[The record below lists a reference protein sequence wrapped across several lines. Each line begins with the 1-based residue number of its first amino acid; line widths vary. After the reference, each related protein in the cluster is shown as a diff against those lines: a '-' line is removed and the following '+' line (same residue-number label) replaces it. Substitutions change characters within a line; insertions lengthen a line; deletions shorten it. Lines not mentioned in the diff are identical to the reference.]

1 MLNRRDWLATAGALS
16 AAVSAQGQTR
26 KPNFVVIMSDDQGS
40 HDLGCY
46 GAADVKT
53 PHIDQLAASG
63 VRFTNWYSC
72 APVCAPSRAALQ
84 TGRYPVRAGVGAN
97 GLPLGLNQHTLP
109 SRLKQAGY
117 ATGLIGKWHLGSTPD
132 TVPNARGY
140 DYFYGF
146 LPGCVDFYSHIYYW
160 GESNPQNRTVNFHSL
175 YRDREEIW
183 EDGQYLT
190 ERITAEAT
198 GFIDAHGSEP
208 FFLCVTYNA
217 VHYPMHA
224 PAKYK
229 RRFPNLEPERQT
241 YAAMLAAMDDGVG
254 AIRQTLSRHGL
265 LDNTLIFFV
274 ADNGATTEPRA
285 GLNQQPAT
293 AGDNGVY
300 RGFKFSLF
308 DGGMHVPGIMSWP
321 ARIQTG
327 QVNRQLVMTM
337 DIAPTIWNAAGA
349 APEPGYHVD
358 GRDILPVAA
367 RAAPSPHTTLFWE
380 NGKQAA
386 ARKGRWKLVLNGN
399 EYGRTP
405 ETRGEAKGDDAVWLS
420 DLEADPGERRN
431 LRHAR
436 PEIADEL
443 QSAIHVWKEDT
454 RK

>member
-1 MLNRRDWLATAGALS
+1 MMDRREWLATAGALG
-16 AAVSAQGQTR
+16 AALPAEGQTR

-46 GAADVKT
+46 GAQDVKT
-53 PHIDQLAASG
+53 PHIDGLASSG

-84 TGRYPVRAGVGAN
+84 TGRYPVRAGVATN
-97 GLPLGLNQHTLP
+97 GRPLGLNQHTLA
-109 SRLKQAGY
+109 SRLKSAGY
-117 ATGLIGKWHLGSTPD
+117 ATGLIGKWHLGDTPE

-146 LPGCVDFYSHIYYW
+146 LPGCVDFYSHIFYW

-175 YRDREEIW
+175 FRNREEIW

-190 ERITAEAT
+190 ERITEESV
-198 GFIDAHGSEP
+198 GFIEKHKSEP
-208 FFLCVTYNA
+208 FLLCVTFNA

-224 PAKYK
+224 PEKYK
-229 RRFPNLEPERQT
+229 KRFPNLAPERQT

-254 AIRQTLSRHGL
+254 AIRKTLERHGL
-265 LDNTLIFFV
+265 LENTLIFFV

-285 GLNQQPAT
+285 GLQQQPAT

-321 ARIQTG
+321 ARIKAG
-327 QVNRQLVMTM
+327 QVGGEQVMTM
-337 DIAPTIWNAAGA
+337 DIAPTIWQAAGVP
-349 APEPGYHVD
+349 PEAGYTVD
-358 GRDILPVAA
+358 GRDILPVATQGA
-367 RAAPSPHTTLFWE
+367 KSPHGTIYWE
-380 NGKQAA
+380 NGQQAA
-386 ARKGRWKLVLNGN
+386 ARKGKWKLVLKGN
-399 EYGRTP
+399 EYGRTA
-405 ETRGEAKGDDAVWLS
+405 ETRGELKGDDAVWLS

-431 LRHAR
+431 VRHEH
-436 PEIADEL
+436 PQIADEL
-443 QSAIHVWKEDT
+443 QSAIHAWKEDT

>member
-1 MLNRRDWLATAGALS
+1 MMNRRDWIATSGASGALL
-16 AAVSAQGQTR
+16 QGQTR

-46 GAADVKT
+46 GAKDVKT
-53 PHIDQLAASG
+53 PHIDHLANSG
-63 VRFTNWYSC
+63 IRFTNWYSC

-84 TGRYPVRAGVGAN
+84 TGRYPVRAGVITN
-97 GLPLGLNQHTLP
+97 GLPLGLKQHTLP
-109 SRLKQAGY
+109 SRLKTAGY
-117 ATGLIGKWHLGSTPD
+117 ATGLIGKWHLGNTPE

-160 GESNPQNRTVNFHSL
+160 GEASAQNRTVNFHSL
-175 YRDREEIW
+175 FRNREEIW

-190 ERITAEAT
+190 ERITQESV
-198 GFIDAHGSEP
+198 GFIDKHKAEP
-208 FFLCVTYNA
+208 FLLCVTYNA

-224 PAKYK
+224 PDKYK
-229 RRFPNLEPERQT
+229 VRFPNLPPERRT

-254 AIRQTLSRHGL
+254 AIRKALERHGL

-285 GLNQQPAT
+285 GINQQPAT

-321 ARIQTG
+321 TRIKPG
-327 QVNRQLVMTM
+327 QVNNELAMTM
-337 DIAPTIWNAAGA
+337 DIAPTIWQAAGVP
-349 APEPGYHVD
+349 PEAGYVMD

-367 RAAPSPHTTLFWE
+367 QGAPSPHSGKPLFWE
-380 NGKQAA
+380 NGQQSAA
-386 ARKGRWKLVLNGN
+386 LKDRWKLVLRGN

-405 ETRGEAKGDDAVWLS
+405 ETRGELKGDDAVWLS
-420 DLEADPGERRN
+420 DLEADPGEKQN
-431 LRHAR
+431 LRHKH
-436 PEIADEL
+436 PEIVDGL
-443 QSAIHVWKEDT
+443 QSAIHAWKEDT

>member
-1 MLNRRDWLATAGALS
+1 MNRRDWIAAAGAS
-16 AAVSAQGQTR
+16 AAALQAQTR
-26 KPNFVVIMSDDQGS
+26 KPNFIVIMSDDQGS

-46 GAADVKT
+46 GAKDVKT

-84 TGRYPVRAGVGAN
+84 TGRYPVRAGVATN
-97 GLPLGLNQHTLP
+97 GRPLGLNQHTLP
-109 SRLKQAGY
+109 GRLKTAGY
-117 ATGLIGKWHLGSTPD
+117 ATALIGKWHLGDTPE

-160 GESNPQNRTVNFHSL
+160 GASNPQNRTVNFHSL
-175 YRDREEIW
+175 YRNREEIW

-190 ERITAEAT
+190 ERITQESV
-198 GFIDAHGSEP
+198 GFIDKHKAEP
-208 FFLCVTYNA
+208 FCLCVSYNA

-224 PAKYK
+224 PDKYK
-229 RRFPNLEPERQT
+229 QRFPNLSPERQT

-254 AIRQTLSRHGL
+254 AIRDALKRNGL

-285 GLNQQPAT
+285 GLNQQPAI
-293 AGDNGVY
+293 AGDNGIF

-321 ARIQTG
+321 SRIKPG
-327 QVNRQLVMTM
+327 QVSHEQVMTM
-337 DIAPTIWNAAGA
+337 DIAPTVWQAAGVS
-349 APEPGYHVD
+349 PEPGYVLD

-367 RAAPSPHTTLFWE
+367 QGARSPHSGKPIFWE
-380 NGKQAA
+380 NGQQSA
-386 ARKGRWKLVLNGN
+386 ARKGRWKLVLKGN
-399 EYGRTP
+399 EYGRTA
-405 ETRGEAKGDDAVWLS
+405 ETRGELKGEDAAWLS
-420 DLEADPGERRN
+420 DLEADPGEKRN
-431 LRHAR
+431 LRHAH
-436 PEIADEL
+436 PEIVDEL
-443 QSAIHVWKEDT
+443 QSAIHAWKEDT